1 MGLCQNQEGIN
12 FYSDSAPA
20 LLLARTPTTKKMPNK
35 LLIINGVLK
44 KSAVVGVLAN
54 NNSEAQYY
62 AKSDGLLLTQ
72 PRKIHS

>member
-1 MGLCQNQEGIN
+1 
-12 FYSDSAPA
+12 
-20 LLLARTPTTKKMPNK
+20 MPNK